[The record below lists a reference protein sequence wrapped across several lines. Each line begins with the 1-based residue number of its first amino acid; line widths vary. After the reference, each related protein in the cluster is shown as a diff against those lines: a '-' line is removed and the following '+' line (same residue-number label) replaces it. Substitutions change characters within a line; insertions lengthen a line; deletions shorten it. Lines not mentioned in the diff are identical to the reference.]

1 MKRPLSSAW
10 IGSLVAACLLTS
22 AGARA
27 QNNDLSAARDL
38 YASAAYDEAL
48 SLLNRLRSADH
59 AATDARAIEQYRAFC
74 LLALGRAADA
84 ERAIEAVVAAEP
96 TYHPGDSDI
105 APRVRAMFTDVR
117 RRMLPAIIQQK
128 YTQAKVAFDRK
139 EFASAASGFSQVL
152 VTMADPDLSAEVTRP
167 PLSDIRTLAVGF
179 EELASKA
186 VAPPPPPPPPA
197 PVPAPVAVAPAAPPA
212 PLAPARVYTS
222 DDANV
227 VPPTPINQALPAF
240 RGVSPIPR
248 IGRIEVVIDETGGV
262 ESAVMTVS
270 VTSAYDKVALSAARA
285 WRYTPATVNGAPVKF
300 RKVVQITVKPTA

>member
-1 MKRPLSSAW
+1 MKRPPSSAW

-22 AGARA
+22 AGAQA

-59 AATDARAIEQYRAFC
+59 PATDARAIEQYRAFC
-74 LLALGRAADA
+74 LLALGRATDA

-96 TYHPGDSDI
+96 TYHPADSDV

-128 YTQAKVAFDRK
+128 YAQAKVAFDRK

-186 VAPPPPPPPPA
+186 VAPPPPPPPA

-212 PLAPARVYTS
+212 PPAPARVYTS

-227 VPPTPINQALPAF
+227 VPPTPLNQALPAF
-240 RGVSPIPR
+240 RGMSPIQR

-262 ESAVMTVS
+262 ESAVMSVS

-285 WRYTPATVNGAPVKF
+285 WRYVPATVNGAPVKF
-300 RKVVQITVKPTA
+300 RKVVQITVKPTT